1 MRDPKDTGSRALHNY
16 LVALYC
22 KPTLKSELKLLNHFR
37 DSASFP
43 VPFSLFLFFTCLLLL
58 FALSCAIL
66 MRTRLVNSQAA
77 GARGGETIGDLLADL
92 QLDDAAA
99 DAAAADAPGVD
110 VQFALRVCL
119 EAGLSRAA
127 VQLYMQLNLYDEAVE
142 TALPVCRIGQ

>member
-22 KPTLKSELKLLNHFR
+22 KPTLKSEPPFR

-43 VPFSLFLFFTCLLLL
+43 VPFSLFLLFTCLVL

-77 GARGGETIGDLLADL
+77 GARGGETISDLLADL

-142 TALPVCRIGQ
+142 TALPVCRIGL